1 MLTAHPPPSPPPPS
15 TEVWASSP
23 ALYGATSPSPAHP
36 HRRRA
41 HSDDRFAEQGNITE
55 KSGRAELSDFWR
67 VLFWNTIGISS
78 VVGLVAPMRAGDG
91 TREYH
96 RRFSGCILLP
106 LQLSPSSS
114 RHILVVRPGSGHW
127 PLAAGVTSDFRM
139 HDEGSNDVCGGRTL
153 HGWNPENDG
162 FSLMHKTYTAEG
174 NSCTA

>member
-1 MLTAHPPPSPPPPS
+1 MLTAHPPPSPPPAS

-78 VVGLVAPMRAGDG
+78 VVALVAPMRAGDG

-114 RHILVVRPGSGHW
+114 RHILFIVHCTRYMYRDTEDKKSTFLPRWVTPA
-127 PLAAGVTSDFRM
+127 LGV
-139 HDEGSNDVCGGRTL
+139 C
-153 HGWNPENDG
+153 
-162 FSLMHKTYTAEG
+162 
-174 NSCTA
+174 